1 VQLLE
6 PSEFPH
12 DDVEPNPRLRLEPKP
27 EELPKPLLRLEPIRV
42 ELPKPLFLLNE
53 ELPGSE
59 YEGKLLLTPPL
70 WEHVPRPEFEL

>member
-27 EELPKPLLRLEPIRV
+27 DELPKPLLRVEPMRD
-42 ELPKPLFLLNE
+42 EFPNPLFLLKE
-53 ELPGSE
+53 VLPGSE

-70 WEHVPRPEFEL
+70 YEQVPRPEFEL